1 MNRLR
6 NIYDSKT
13 LTVRLQQEPFQRVTL
28 SFYRYVKIENP
39 SAFRDDLYRAFSSLG
54 VLGRIYIANEGIN
67 AQISVPEN
75 TFSAFQ
81 EYLNGHQKFSGV
93 PLKIAVEDNRFSF
106 IKLKIKVRNKILADG
121 LHDESFDV
129 TKTGR
134 HLSAVEFNSAM
145 ESPDTIVVDMRN
157 NYESEVG
164 HFKGAVLPNQET
176 FKETLPKV
184 VEMLSEKKN
193 NKILLYCTGGIRCE
207 KASAYLKHVGF
218 TDVNQLEGGIIQ
230 YAHQAH
236 EKNLETKF
244 IGKNFVFDDR
254 LGERITNDIISHCHR
269 CGKKSDTHRNCANVQ
284 CHELFIQCENCFIE
298 MHGCHSDEC
307 KMILEA
313 NLTG

>member
-13 LTVRLQQEPFQRVTL
+13 LTDRLQQETFGRITL
-28 SFYRYVKIENP
+28 SFYRYVKIEYP
-39 SAFRDDLYRAFSSLG
+39 SALRDEMYRAFSSLG
-54 VLGRIYIANEGIN
+54 VLGRIYLAEEGIN

-75 TFSAFQ
+75 NFGAF
-81 EYLNGHQKFSGV
+81 EKYLDTHAKFSGV

-106 IKLKIKVRNKILADG
+106 IKLKIKVRYKILADG
-121 LHDESFDV
+121 LDDATFDV
-129 TKTGR
+129 TKTGK
-134 HLSAVEFNSAM
+134 HLSAKEFNTAM
-145 ESPDTIVVDMRN
+145 QNPETIVVDMRN

-164 HFKGAVLPNQET
+164 HFKGAVLPDADT
-176 FKETLPKV
+176 FREALPKV

-218 TDVNQLEGGIIQ
+218 NDVNQLSGGIIQ
-230 YAHQAH
+230 YAHEAREQ
-236 EKNLETKF
+236 NLEVKF

-254 LGERITNDIISHCHR
+254 LGERITDEIISHCHR
-269 CGKKSDTHRNCANVQ
+269 CGKKSDIHRNCSNVQ
-284 CHELFIQCENCFIE
+284 CHELFIQCQGCFEE

-307 KMILEA
+307 KAVFEA
-313 NLTG
+313 RLAD

>member
-13 LTVRLQQEPFQRVTL
+13 LTERLQHEPFQRITL

-39 SAFRDDLYRAFSSLG
+39 AALRDDLYKAFSSLG
-54 VLGRIYIANEGIN
+54 VLGRIYLATEGIN

-75 TFSAFQ
+75 NFSILRN
-81 EYLNGHQKFSGV
+81 YLDIHKRFSGV
-93 PLKIAVEDNRFSF
+93 ALKTAVEDNRFSF

-121 LHDESFDV
+121 LNDETFDV
-129 TKTGR
+129 TKTGK
-134 HLSAVEFNSAM
+134 HLSAEEFNSAM
-145 ESPDTIVVDMRN
+145 ENPDTIVVDMRN

-164 HFKGAVLPNQET
+164 YFKGAVLPNEET

-184 VEMLSEKKN
+184 VGMLSEKRN

-218 TDVNQLEGGIIQ
+218 TDVNQLDGGIIQ
-230 YAHQAH
+230 YTHQVR
-236 EKNLETKF
+236 EQNLEPKF

-254 LGERITNDIISHCHR
+254 LGERITDDIISHCHR
-269 CGKKSDTHRNCANVQ
+269 CGKKSDTHRNCANIQ
-284 CHELFIQCENCFIE
+284 CHELFIQCEDCFKE

-307 KMILEA
+307 KVIFETSLA
-313 NLTG
+313 D